1 MGAPR
6 RIDDG
11 QARNVVD
18 TSPPFPGMKI
28 PMSSKDPIDPTPQ
41 DAPYPQPSVP
51 ASEEN
56 MWAMHCHLSAL
67 LLGGFGLGWLGP
79 LVIWLIQR
87 EKMPLVDD
95 QGKEALNFQISLII
109 YSLVCIPF
117 CFIMIG
123 FIMILG
129 LAVFSLVVTI
139 IGAMQAY
146 QGIAYRYP
154 ACIRLIP

>member
-1 MGAPR
+1 MSSQ
-6 RIDDG
+6 DS
-11 QARNVVD
+11 V
-18 TSPPFPGMKI
+18 SPP
-28 PMSSKDPIDPTPQ
+28 PQ

-56 MWAMHCHLSAL
+56 MWAMLCHLSAL

-87 EKMPLVDD
+87 EKMPFVDD

-109 YSLVCIPF
+109 YSMICVPF
-117 CFIMIG
+117 IFVVIG
-123 FIMILG
+123 VFMLLALG
-129 LAVFSLVVTI
+129 VFSLVVTI

-154 ACIRLIP
+154 LCIRLIS